1 MWIVAGL
8 SMGLVFVTLAFWFR
22 SRKAELTWYEWL
34 LGLLGVALFF
44 FTMQNFFASI
54 AELEPTAPGMF
65 LVIFGIPALV
75 LLAVALLLPWWRYFR
90 LTRRNKQPGG
100 PAT

>member
-44 FTMQNFFASI
+44 FHD
-54 AELEPTAPGMF
+54 AELFCFHCRTGAYSSRHVP
-65 LVIFGIPALV
+65 
-75 LLAVALLLPWWRYFR
+75 RYFR
-90 LTRRNKQPGG
+90 YPGTRSPGCCSSS
-100 PAT
+100 AMVALFQIDQTQ